1 MRIGKSG
8 TRFCLDDAQIRQ
20 TTALRKNGAKVRF
33 STQIQHWRLFG
44 NRTRCLNLLSITT
57 FQTVFYSTGL
67 IITQNKRRVKRA
79 FRFETIK
86 RKNPTFRR
94 IFCIE
99 IVFVSLVFMRVF
111 SLQSFS
117 VRIASCKDLHRN
129 RLLQAVVR
137 AYLFRGRCPCS

>member
-1 MRIGKSG
+1 MKKR
-8 TRFCLDDAQIRQ
+8 AQNAPTISN
-20 TTALRKNGAKVRF
+20 TVVAVVRE
-33 STQIQHWRLFG
+33 S
-44 NRTRCLNLLSITT
+44 NPMSNLLSITT

-137 AYLFRGRCPCS
+137 AYLFR

>member
-1 MRIGKSG
+1 MKKWRMQD
-8 TRFCLDDAQIRQ
+8 TPTF
-20 TTALRKNGAKVRF
+20 
-33 STQIQHWRLFG
+33 QIQWWRLFG

-137 AYLFRGRCPCS
+137 AYLFR

>member
-1 MRIGKSG
+1 MRSNTVMAVVPDSNRIPF
-8 TRFCLDDAQIRQ
+8 T
-20 TTALRKNGAKVRF
+20 
-33 STQIQHWRLFG
+33 STQL
-44 NRTRCLNLLSITT
+44 TT

-137 AYLFRGRCPCS
+137 AYLFR